1 MRRTLLA
8 SALASAC
15 ALALAACG
23 TSDPANERND
33 AEGEVRTI
41 EHAMGTT
48 EIPAEPQRVV
58 VLDTDK
64 IDTALSLGVTPIGA
78 ARASEAELP
87 TYLGDLS
94 GVTVVGTTAE
104 PDLEAIEELEPD
116 LILGSKFRQ
125 EAFYDELNAIAPTV
139 FTEQVG
145 VTWKENFLLDGDALG
160 KGSEAQHLLAEYET
174 RAAEFGESLGDRVA
188 TEVSV
193 VRFMPDQIRYYGPD
207 SFSGIVLGDTGL
219 ARPELQQL
227 NGAED
232 RRFGEVSAEE
242 IDTLGGDVVFY
253 CAYGADG
260 EAGLAEYTGG
270 ELWRSIPAVQAGAA
284 YQVDDEIWMTGIGV
298 TSAGLILDDLEPD
311 QARPVPNC
319 GRHRPSKRW
328 RASLAQHLVDTS
340 SPAGLG

>member
-1 MRRTLLA
+1 MRSRLLA
-8 SALASAC
+8 LGAASAC

-23 TSDPANERND
+23 TSDPAAERNE
-33 AEGEVRTI
+33 AEGETRTI
-41 EHAMGTT
+41 EHAMGAT

-78 ARASEAELP
+78 ARASETELP

-104 PDLEAIEELEPD
+104 PDLEAVEALEPD

-160 KGSEAQHLLAEYET
+160 KGEEAKGLLEAYEA
-174 RAAEFGESLGDRVA
+174 RAAEFGASLGDALA
-188 TEVSV
+188 TQVSL

-207 SFSGIVLGDTGL
+207 SFSGIVLGDVGL

-242 IDTLGGDVVFY
+242 LDTVGGDVVFY
-253 CAYGADG
+253 CAYGTDG
-260 EAGLAEYTGG
+260 EAMLAEYTAG
-270 ELWRSIPAVQAGAA
+270 ELWQSIPAVQGGKA
-284 YQVDDEIWMTGIGV
+284 YPVDDEIWMTGIGV
-298 TSAGLILDDLEPD
+298 TAAGLILDDLEK
-311 QARPVPNC
+311 
-319 GRHRPSKRW
+319 H
-328 RASLAQHLVDTS
+328 LA
-340 SPAGLG
+340 A

>member
-1 MRRTLLA
+1 MRSRLLA
-8 SALASAC
+8 LGAASAC

-23 TSDPANERND
+23 TSDPAAERNET
-33 AEGEVRTI
+33 EGETRTV
-41 EHAMGTT
+41 EHAMGAT

-87 TYLGDLS
+87 GYLGDLS
-94 GVTVVGTTAE
+94 GVAVVGTTAE
-104 PDLEAIEELEPD
+104 PDLEAIEALEPD

-160 KGSEAQHLLAEYET
+160 KGEEAKGLLDAYET
-174 RAAEFGESLGDRVA
+174 RAAEFGASLGDALA
-188 TEVSV
+188 TQVSL

-207 SFSGIVLGDTGL
+207 SFSGIVLGDVGL

-242 IDTLGGDVVFY
+242 LDTVGGDVVFY
-253 CAYGADG
+253 CAYGTDG
-260 EAGLAEYTGG
+260 EAMLAEYTAG
-270 ELWRSIPAVQAGAA
+270 ELWRSIPAVQGGKA
-284 YQVDDEIWMTGIGV
+284 YPVDDEIWMTGIGV
-298 TSAGLILDDLEPD
+298 TAAGLILDDL
-311 QARPVPNC
+311 QK
-319 GRHRPSKRW
+319 H
-328 RASLAQHLVDTS
+328 LA
-340 SPAGLG
+340 A